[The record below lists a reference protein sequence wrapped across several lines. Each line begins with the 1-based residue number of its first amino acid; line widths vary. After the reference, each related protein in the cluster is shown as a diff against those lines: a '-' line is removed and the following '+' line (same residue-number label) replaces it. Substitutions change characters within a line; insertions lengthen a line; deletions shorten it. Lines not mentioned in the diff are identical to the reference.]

1 MGCESNTQDKLI
13 PTPLTKTKIMKR
25 ALATVLSGLV
35 LSTLIA
41 TSALAAESKPAQS
54 TNFDPEQAYIEKYGC

>member
-1 MGCESNTQDKLI
+1 
-13 PTPLTKTKIMKR
+13 MKR

-54 TNFDPEQAYIEKYGC
+54 TNFDPERAYIEKYGS